1 MKKIVM
7 IDDNKVILKTLTAF
21 LSDAY
26 ECFSFFCATNA
37 IEFVQ
42 KNTVDLI
49 LLDIQ
54 MPNMDGFTFIRA
66 LHEMNIYVPI
76 ILLTSD
82 CTNETEIKGF
92 QHGVID
98 YIKKP
103 VFKES
108 LNFRIKN
115 YISIIE
121 NTCRLERNLEKT
133 EDKVKSLENKIVS
146 GMQIVTDLR
155 DLETGMHIQRIGITS
170 RIVSE
175 QLKATKYLCITDEF
189 IDKIEK
195 AAPFHDI
202 GKISIPDNILKK
214 PGKLTDE
221 EFEIMKTHTIKG
233 QEAIRKLIELNE
245 DSFLVMAEEIALY
258 HHEKWDGSGYPFK
271 IKGNQIPLSARIISV
286 VDAYD
291 AMTSKRIYKTEI
303 PHEEAIQI
311 LIKESN
317 KHFDPTIVKAFIE
330 ISNTIQTK
338 LAAWYDLN

>member
-1 MKKIVM
+1 
-7 IDDNKVILKTLTAF
+7 
-21 LSDAY
+21 
-26 ECFSFFCATNA
+26 
-37 IEFVQ
+37 
-42 KNTVDLI
+42 
-49 LLDIQ
+49 
-54 MPNMDGFTFIRA
+54 
-66 LHEMNIYVPI
+66 MNIYVPI

-133 EDKVKSLENKIVS
+133 EHKVKSLENKIVS

-155 DLETGMHIQRIGITS
+155 DNETGMHIQRIGILS

-338 LAAWYDLN
+338 LASWHDLN